1 MQNLPWEPIPP
12 PPQAESGYTG
22 RFGTIKQALKTAL
35 KGVPEVPECATLAK
49 QIYLCGRLCGISFC
63 FS

>member
-22 RFGTIKQALKTAL
+22 RFGTIKQAFKTAL
-35 KGVPEVPECATLAK
+35 KGVPDLKVMRDLSV
-49 QIYLCGRLCGISFC
+49 QH
-63 FS
+63 